1 VDAFIDTITRTS
13 IFSGLARE
21 DLARVA

>member
-13 IFSGLARE
+13 IFSGLPRE